1 MGKDIKKD
9 DIVKEVE
16 GTQAKSDTVKED
28 TAKET
33 TGNTA
38 DMVKAAEENKEEKE
52 KRELM
57 TLGVRRAISYVVLVF
72 LTVVCL
78 FSFYMLLINSTRAHA
93 DIQRGFS
100 LLPGKS
106 FMTNLNNVLNNKTI
120 LIVNGLA
127 NSVIVSGLTA
137 LLSVYFSAM
146 TAYGIHVYDFKLK
159 NAAFSFILIIMTIPT
174 QVSALGFVQLITKM
188 NLKESFIPLVVPA
201 IAAPAVFFFMKQY
214 MESALPLE
222 IVEAARIDGSNEFHT
237 FNKVVMPIMKPALAV
252 QAIFSFVTSWNNY
265 FTPSLVLTK
274 ATKKT
279 LPLWIA
285 YLRSADFTKFDM
297 GQLYMM
303 IAFSIFPVVI
313 VYLFLSKYIVQGVAL
328 GSVKG

>member
-1 MGKDIKKD
+1 MKENLDKEN
-9 DIVKEVE
+9 IV
-16 GTQAKSDTVKED
+16 
-28 TAKET
+28 
-33 TGNTA
+33 
-38 DMVKAAEENKEEKE
+38 EEKE
-52 KRELM
+52 KAVVTQAKAQTTASQASSKEEEEKKEFFS
-57 TLGVRRAISYVVLVF
+57 LGVRRFIAYVVLIF
-72 LTVVCL
+72 FTVIAL
-78 FSFYMLLINSTRAHA
+78 FSFYMLLINATRAHA
-93 DIQRGFS
+93 DIQKGFS

-106 FMTNLNNVLNNKTI
+106 FVVNMKSVLNNKTI
-120 LIVNGLA
+120 LIVNGLV
-127 NSVIVSGLTA
+127 NSVIVSGFTA

-146 TAYGIHVYDFKLK
+146 TAYAIHVYDFKLK
-159 NAAFSFILIIMTIPT
+159 NAAFNFILVIMTIPT
-174 QVSALGFVQLITKM
+174 QVSALGFVELITKM
-188 NLKESFIPLVVPA
+188 KLKDSFIPLIVPA
-201 IAAPAVFFFMKQY
+201 VAAPAVFFFMKQY

-222 IVEAARIDGSNEFHT
+222 IVEAARIDGSNEFNT

-274 ATKKT
+274 AEKKT

-313 VYLFLSKYIVQGVAL
+313 VYLILSKYIVQGVAL